1 MFLKRQ
7 KICFHETSRNLTTSI
22 MITIDQFYMEVWNFR
37 EVYVIDFL
45 IRETLW
51 TQKKKNSFPRF
62 RKVDVHESK
71 NSKLKFM

>member
-51 TQKKKNSFPRF
+51 TQKKK
-62 RKVDVHESK
+62 K
-71 NSKLKFM
+71 